1 MSHGYIYKCII
12 LYYVTRVHI
21 IVHKLFNWR
30 NRFSSTR
37 CTKVVRVRMHIR
49 KRLPHIHQLP
59 LRERVNRKRDFP
71 RIHTNPSSATCPS
84 ANTHATLYTNT
95 HTHTQEHGYTANC
108 NSIGKHLFRVYN
120 LREYREHSCTYT
132 LIQGASRYNN
142 CRCIQFF
149 NVN

>member
-95 HTHTQEHGYTANC
+95 HTNKSTGTQLIVILLVNICFACTTYESVESTRVR
-108 NSIGKHLFRVYN
+108 IHLYRVP
-120 LREYREHSCTYT
+120 HDT
-132 LIQGASRYNN
+132 I
-142 CRCIQFF
+142 IVVVF
-149 NVN
+149 NFLM